1 MCKETSR
8 TENWSKNLSLKL
20 NQIKGQAEMKMD
32 SKWNEYVHFHFKS
45 LLLKQTKQEVTVL
58 ASSELIQAKIHLAK
72 RIVLSEVSTMT
83 TS

>member
-1 MCKETSR
+1 
-8 TENWSKNLSLKL
+8 
-20 NQIKGQAEMKMD
+20 MKMD

-45 LLLKQTKQEVTVL
+45 LLLKQTKQEVIVL
-58 ASSELIQAKIHLAK
+58 ASSELIQAKINLAK